1 MYRAVSFRP
10 ATLRRRFCA
19 IAGLVAIA
27 MLGACATHKVVQAPV
42 VATPAAPP
50 PPPAP
55 HQLSQEAPDF
65 LRLPNMP
72 ADKVPVRVGILL
84 PFSSATPT
92 TRLLANSMLKA
103 AQLALFDAGKS
114 DILLMTA

>member
-65 LRLPNMP
+65 LRLP
-72 ADKVPVRVGILL
+72 
-84 PFSSATPT
+84 
-92 TRLLANSMLKA
+92 ANSMLKA

-114 DILLMTA
+114 DILLMTADDSGTPADAAAAAQKLLSQGA